1 MAEHGVKV
9 ERLYNRPMPSA
20 HPLLD
25 SLSWPEVFDEA
36 TELFRDLLRID
47 TTNSPEHPG
56 NEIVAARYLEQ
67 LFGEAGL
74 SSEVLE
80 SAPGRGN
87 IITRIKGDGT
97 GGPPILL
104 SAHLD
109 VVPAEEQHW
118 DHPPFGAEIHDG
130 CIWGRGA
137 IDMKNMAAM
146 EAMAMLLLARGGCT
160 LKRDL
165 IFAGVADEEEGC
177 EFGSLWLVREHP
189 ELVRAEYAISEIGGF
204 SLHVG
209 EQCYYPVQVAEKG
222 FVRLTVRATG
232 TPGHGSLP
240 NADNPITHIARAAQR
255 LADQRLP
262 HHRTDTVADFIEGL
276 AGSQPFPNS
285 AILRALLRPA
295 TADFILD
302 HLLPDPNFA
311 ASIDALL
318 HNTANPTI
326 LRAGLKIN
334 QVPSEAILR
343 IDGRTL
349 PGQSADDIVRE
360 VKAVIGPEFEVT
372 IDQAAEPTLTDP
384 DAPIARRIE
393 EVMERQAPGGIVL
406 PMLIPGFTDAKAYS
420 QLGTRCWGFSPI
432 QMGPEMSFSSMFH
445 GHNERIPVDGFHFGV
460 RTLFD
465 LVTTLVL

>member
-1 MAEHGVKV
+1 MSA
-9 ERLYNRPMPSA
+9 A
-20 HPLLD
+20 HPLVESLD
-25 SLSWPEVFDEA
+25 WPSICNEA

-56 NEIVAARYLEQ
+56 NEIEAARYLEER
-67 LFGEAGL
+67 FAREGL
-74 SSEVLE
+74 DSTVLE

-87 IITRIKGDGT
+87 IISRIKGDGS
-97 GGPPILL
+97 GGAPILL

-109 VVPAEEQHW
+109 VVPAEAEHW
-118 DHPPFGAEIHDG
+118 LHPPFAAEIHDG

-146 EAMAMLLLARGGCT
+146 EAMVMLLLKRHGCS

-177 EFGSLWLVREHP
+177 ELGSLWLVREHP

-209 EQCYYPVQVAEKG
+209 EQCFYPVQVAEKG
-222 FVRLTVRATG
+222 FVRLTLRARG

-240 NADNPITHIARAAQR
+240 NPDNPIAHIAQAVRR
-255 LADQRLP
+255 LDEQRLP
-262 HHRTDTVADFIEGL
+262 HHRTETAKRFIEKL
-276 AGSQPFPNS
+276 ADHQPFPNS
-285 AILRALLRPA
+285 SILRGLLRSS

-302 HLLPDPNFA
+302 HLMPDPGFA

-334 QVPSEAILR
+334 QVPSEAVVQ

-349 PGQSADDIVRE
+349 PGQSADDLVRE
-360 VKAVIGPEFEVT
+360 VAAIIGPGFEIT
-372 IDQAAEPTLTDP
+372 IDSAADATVTDA
-384 DAPIARRIE
+384 DDPIAEQIRA
-393 EVMERQAPGGIVL
+393 VMERQAPGGIVV

-420 QLGTRCWGFSPI
+420 QLGTRCWGFSPV
-432 QMGPEMSFSSMFH
+432 QLEPDMSFSSMFH

-460 RTLFD
+460 RTLLD
-465 LVTTLVL
+465 LVATLVL

>member
-1 MAEHGVKV
+1 
-9 ERLYNRPMPSA
+9 MPQA

-25 SLSWPEVFDEA
+25 SLDWPSVFAEA
-36 TELFRDLLRID
+36 TGLFRDLLRID

-56 NEIVAARYLEQ
+56 NEIEAARYLEQ
-67 LFGEAGL
+67 RFAEAGL
-74 SSEVLE
+74 SVEVLE

-87 IITRIKGDGT
+87 VITRIKGDGT

-109 VVPAEEQHW
+109 VVPAEAEHW

-146 EAMAMLLLARGGCT
+146 EAMALLLLQRHGCS

-177 EFGSLWLVREHP
+177 ELGSLWLVREHP

-209 EQCYYPVQVAEKG
+209 DKCFYPVQVAEKG
-222 FVRLTVRATG
+222 YVRLTVRARG

-240 NADNPITHIARAAQR
+240 NADNPITHISRAAQR
-255 LADQRLP
+255 LAEQRLP
-262 HHRTDTVADFIEGL
+262 HHSTATARAFIEGL
-276 AGSQPFPNS
+276 AENQPFPNS
-285 AILRALLRPA
+285 AILRGLLRSA

-302 HLLPDPNFA
+302 HLLPDPSFS

-318 HNTANPTI
+318 HNTANPTV

-334 QVPSEAILR
+334 QVPSEALLR

-349 PGQSADDIVRE
+349 PGQSSEDIVRE
-360 VKAVIGPEFEVT
+360 IKAVIGPEFEVT
-372 IDQAAEPTLTDP
+372 LDSAADPTVTDA
-384 DAPIARRIE
+384 DDPIAGHIE
-393 EVMERQAPGGIVL
+393 QVMARQAPGGIVL

-420 QLGTRCWGFSPI
+420 QLGTRCWGFSPV
-432 QMGPEMSFSSMFH
+432 QLEPEMNFSSMFH
-445 GHNERIPVDGFHFGV
+445 GHNERIPVEGFHFGV
-460 RTLFD
+460 RTLLD

>member
-1 MAEHGVKV
+1 MSA
-9 ERLYNRPMPSA
+9 A
-20 HPLLD
+20 HPLVESLD
-25 SLSWPEVFDEA
+25 WPSICNEA

-56 NEIVAARYLEQ
+56 NEIEAARYLEER
-67 LFGEAGL
+67 FAREGL
-74 SSEVLE
+74 DSTVLE

-87 IITRIKGDGT
+87 IISRIKGDGS
-97 GGPPILL
+97 GGAPILL

-109 VVPAEEQHW
+109 VVPAEAEHW
-118 DHPPFGAEIHDG
+118 LHPPFAAEIHDG

-146 EAMAMLLLARGGCT
+146 EAMVMLLLKRSGNT

-189 ELVRAEYAISEIGGF
+189 ELLRAEYAISEIGGF

-209 EQCYYPVQVAEKG
+209 DECFYPVQVAEKG
-222 FVRLTVRATG
+222 YVRLTVRATG

-240 NADNPITHIARAAQR
+240 NADNPITHIALAAQK
-255 LADQRLP
+255 LANQRLP
-262 HHRTDTVADFIEGL
+262 HHRTAPATRFIEGL
-276 AGSQPFPNS
+276 ASHQPLPAS
-285 AILRALLRPA
+285 MILRGLLRGS

-302 HLLPDPNFA
+302 HLLPDPGFA
-311 ASIDALL
+311 SSIDALI
-318 HNTANPTI
+318 HNTANPTV

-334 QVPSEAILR
+334 QVPSEAIMK

-349 PGQSADDIVRE
+349 PGQSAQDIVDEIRE
-360 VKAVIGPEFEVT
+360 VIGPGFEIT
-372 IDQAAEPTLTDP
+372 IDSSADPTVTDP
-384 DAPIARRIE
+384 DDPISARIHE
-393 EVMERQAPGGIVL
+393 GMARQAPGGIVL

-420 QLGTRCWGFSPI
+420 QLGTRCWGFSPV
-432 QMGPEMSFSSMFH
+432 QLDAEMSFSSMFH
-445 GHNERIPVDGFHFGV
+445 GHNERIPVAGFHFGV
-460 RTLFD
+460 RALFD

>member
-1 MAEHGVKV
+1 M
-9 ERLYNRPMPSA
+9 SCA

-25 SLSWPEVFDEA
+25 SLDWPKVYDEA

-56 NEIVAARYLEQ
+56 NEIEAARYLETR
-67 LFGEAGL
+67 FSRDGL
-74 SSEVLE
+74 SSQILE

-87 IITRIKGDGT
+87 IVSRIQGDGS
-97 GGPPILL
+97 GGAPVLL

-109 VVPAEEQHW
+109 VVPAEEEHW
-118 DHPPFGAEIHDG
+118 EHPPFAAEIHDG

-146 EAMAMLLLARGGCT
+146 EAMVMLLLQRSGIP

-209 EQCYYPVQVAEKG
+209 DKCFYPVQVAEKG
-222 FVRLTVRATG
+222 YVRLTVRAKG

-240 NADNPITHIARAAQR
+240 NADNPITHIARAVKQ
-255 LADQRLP
+255 LAEHRLP
-262 HHRTDTVADFIEGL
+262 HHRTATAARFIEGL
-276 AGSQPFPNS
+276 ASHQPLPAS
-285 AILRALLRPA
+285 MILRGLLRGS

-302 HLLPDPNFA
+302 HLLPDPGFA
-311 ASIDALL
+311 SSIDALL
-318 HNTANPTI
+318 HNTANPTV
-326 LRAGLKIN
+326 LRAGLKVN
-334 QVPSEAILR
+334 QVPSEATMK

-349 PGQSADDIVRE
+349 PGQSVQDFVDEIR
-360 VKAVIGPEFEVT
+360 AVIGPDFDIT
-372 IDQAAEPTLTDP
+372 IDSSAEPTVTDA
-384 DAPIARRIE
+384 DDPIAARIR
-393 EVMERQAPGGIVL
+393 EVMARQAPEGIVL

-420 QLGTRCWGFSPI
+420 QLGTRCWGFSPVLLD
-432 QMGPEMSFSSMFH
+432 PEMSFSSMFH
-445 GHNERIPVDGFHFGV
+445 GHNERIPVEGFHFGV
-460 RTLFD
+460 RALFD